1 MSTIV
6 HEKEIFLNNVLTLFY
21 LLVVRQ
27 SYLLIS
33 FFSGVTRSIERIREI
48 PEYSGN
54 TSFPVISWKNRLN
67 KNKNVLPYSLFNL
80 TCRPITM
87 RRLGYHAI
95 AYTFVRQY
103 SFHIC
108 AIVLLAS
115 MLRSSRDWQLTNA
128 K

>member
-1 MSTIV
+1 MPKLVDLSLGTTTRSR
-6 HEKEIFLNNVLTLFY
+6 IFLSNFEIVVFLFNF
-21 LLVVRQ
+21 LA
-27 SYLLIS
+27 
-33 FFSGVTRSIERIREI
+33 I
-48 PEYSGN
+48 PTTCIGG
-54 TSFPVISWKNRLN
+54 
-67 KNKNVLPYSLFNL
+67 NL